1 MALVLIVAVLGLAG
15 AAVVGLIAGSL
26 DEFSNTIPR
35 YRENLGEL
43 YHDLNSLLGQWGYV
57 IPLEGVYEQLDP
69 NALIQFLNY
78 MLNGLSGIIG
88 DGLIVFL
95 AVLFILAEVSTL
107 PEKLRSTL
115 KKPDESMAHFQTFIT
130 KVIHYL
136 GLKAATSPAHRG
148 LRGGDPVVPGDRLRV
163 PVGGAGLLSQL
174 HSLYR
179 LHSRRGCPA
188 VVLGLIDHGPL
199 VALWTTLGY
208 VAVNI
213 IVGNVIET
221 RWMGEGLN
229 LSSFVV
235 FVSLIFWGWVLGPT
249 GMFLSIPLTMSI
261 TIALESNPE
270 TRPIARLMRNTPP
283 GAPERG
289 HRAAG
294 DHSRRMR
301 APAGCSVESPL
312 SPGRV
317 RAPAGSPFRS
327 RSPAQSPGANHRE
340 AIRSMGTRSEMP
352 GRSQTAATGPSL
364 PPRARRAP
372 GGPAPGEGRSRRIS
386 FSRHGD
392 GDGGRNLI
400 LRPGR
405 PPCRSRFR

>member
-1 MALVLIVAVLGLAG
+1 MKIPESVTSTNRIIVGCAAIVVVIAGMRTASGILAPLLMAAFISIICSAPLFWLKRRGLTNSVALVLIVAVLGLAG

-69 NALIQFLNY
+69 NALIRFLNY

-107 PEKLRSTL
+107 PEKLRSAL

-136 GLKAATSPAHRG
+136 GLKAATSLLTAVCVAVILWFLEIDYVFLWAVLAFFLNFIPY
-148 LRGGDPVVPGDRLRV
+148 
-163 PVGGAGLLSQL
+163 VGSILAGL
-174 HSLYR
+174 
-179 LHSRRGCPA
+179 PA

-270 TRPIARLMRNTPP
+270 TRPIARLMRNTP
-283 GAPERG
+283 
-289 HRAAG
+289 
-294 DHSRRMR
+294 
-301 APAGCSVESPL
+301 
-312 SPGRV
+312 
-317 RAPAGSPFRS
+317 
-327 RSPAQSPGANHRE
+327 RE
-340 AIRSMGTRSEMP
+340 P
-352 GRSQTAATGPSL
+352 
-364 PPRARRAP
+364 
-372 GGPAPGEGRSRRIS
+372 
-386 FSRHGD
+386 
-392 GDGGRNLI
+392 
-400 LRPGR
+400 
-405 PPCRSRFR
+405 